1 MVFKMILTISTL
13 MIVQKSLNS
22 FVSDENLWYASHYT
36 QMLQSAA
43 ALCFLTAVIPYRRLF
58 LKTVA
63 GFWATMLVTD
73 CLVYPLWFVHSEL
86 ADWPHAVQ
94 FILTV
99 IMFFY
104 ISIKSYDR
112 IESDPIVTGY
122 IYQVRAVPQ
131 GLQDLLLSVVYL
143 RPFGGTGVIC
153 NGYWYHY
160 RHGRLTRDSVTS
172 IPRHKCVILKAR
184 KENSGD
190 RESLDSRIGEKW
202 TWVNNCATRLHPL
215 TLEWW
220 TRF

>member
-1 MVFKMILTISTL
+1 MVLKMILTISTL

-22 FVSDENLWYASHYT
+22 LVSDENLWYASHYV

-43 ALCFLTAVIPYRRLF
+43 ALCFLTAVIPYRKLF

-86 ADWPHAVQ
+86 AGWSHGVQ
-94 FILTV
+94 FVLTV
-99 IMFFY
+99 VMFFY
-104 ISIKSYDR
+104 ISIKSYGCV
-112 IESDPIVTGY
+112 ESDPIVTGY

-172 IPRHKCVILKAR
+172 IPRYKCVILKAR
-184 KENSGD
+184 KENPGD

-202 TWVNNCATRLHPL
+202 TWAKNCATRLHPL